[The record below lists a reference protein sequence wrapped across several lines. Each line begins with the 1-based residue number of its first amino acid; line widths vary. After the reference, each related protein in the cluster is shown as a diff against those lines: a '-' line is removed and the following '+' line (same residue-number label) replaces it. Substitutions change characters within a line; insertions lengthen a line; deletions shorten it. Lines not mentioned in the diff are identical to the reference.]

1 MKFPIYFDN
10 AATTAIDPHVMEY
23 MLTVLQY
30 NYGNASSIHKLGRE
44 SRTII
49 ENARKNVAN
58 LMGTSPGEIFFTSCG
73 TESTNTALTGAVTA
87 YKIKN
92 IISSPIEHHATL
104 HTLTYLKEKQN
115 SNINYVGI
123 DENGNIS
130 YKDLEYFLQKSD
142 GSSMVSLM
150 HANNEIG
157 NISDLE
163 KISSLCR
170 KYNALLHI
178 DAVQTVGHYPLNL
191 QQIDIDFLS
200 ASAHKFH
207 GPKGSGM
214 LYIKKG
220 IKINPLIHGGSQ
232 ERNMRAGTEN
242 IALIAG
248 FYKAL
253 EIALHNH
260 VEDKKHI
267 LSLKNYMKE
276 KITNELPTCIFNG
289 NTSENSLYTVLNVGF
304 PLNEKT
310 ELLSI
315 QLDILGIC
323 VSGGSACS
331 SGAPGG
337 SHVIKFLQPHS
348 NIVPIRF
355 SFSKHNTIEEIDFVL
370 AKIKEYI

>member
-1 MKFPIYFDN
+1 MNFPIYIDN
-10 AATTAIDPHVMEY
+10 AATTAIHPTVLEY
-23 MLTVLQY
+23 MCAILQN

-49 ENARKNVAN
+49 ENARKNVASM
-58 LMGTSPGEIFFTSCG
+58 LGTSPGEIFFTSCG
-73 TESTNTALTGAVTA
+73 TESTNTAIKGAVA
-87 YKIKN
+87 EYKIKN

-104 HTLTYLKEKQN
+104 HTIEHVQKTFNTHIHLLSIT
-115 SNINYVGI
+115 
-123 DENGNIS
+123 ENGNIC
-130 YKDLEYFLQKSD
+130 YNDLEDYLQKCE
-142 GSSMVSLM
+142 GRTLVSLM

-157 NISDLE
+157 NISDIE
-163 KISSLCR
+163 KISGLCR
-170 KYNALLHI
+170 KYNAFVHI
-178 DAVQTVGHYPLNL
+178 DAVQTVGHYPIDLKR
-191 QQIDIDFLS
+191 IDIDFLS

-207 GPKGSGM
+207 GPKGSGL

-220 IKINPLIHGGSQ
+220 MRINPLIQGGSQ

-253 EIALHNH
+253 EIALQNH
-260 VEDKKHI
+260 ENDKKHI
-267 LSLKNYMKE
+267 LSLKNYMIE
-276 KITNELPTCIFNG
+276 KITNELPTCVFNG
-289 NTSENSLYTVLNVGF
+289 DTSEASLYTVLNVGF

-310 ELLSI
+310 EMLGI

-337 SHVIKFLQPHS
+337 SHVIKCLHPHS

-355 SFSKHNTIEEIDFVL
+355 SFSKFNTKEEIDFVVE
-370 AKIKEYI
+370 KIKENI

>member
-1 MKFPIYFDN
+1 MKYPIYLDN
-10 AATTAIDPHVMEY
+10 AATTTIQPAVLEY
-23 MLTVLQY
+23 MYSIMQN

-44 SRTII
+44 SRTFV
-49 ENARKNVAN
+49 ENARKSIAN
-58 LMGTSPGEIFFTSCG
+58 MMNASPSEIFFTSCG
-73 TESTNTALTGAVTA
+73 TESTNTAIIGAVTA
-87 YKIKN
+87 YKINN
-92 IISSPIEHHATL
+92 IISSPLEHHATL
-104 HTLTYLKEKQN
+104 HTLAHIKST
-115 SNINYVGI
+115 SNTHIHYIGI
-123 DENGNIS
+123 DKNGHIS
-130 YKDLEYFLQKSD
+130 YKDLEYYLQNSEGKTL
-142 GSSMVSLM
+142 VSLM

-157 NISDLE
+157 NISNLE
-163 KISSLCR
+163 KISGLCR

-178 DAVQTVGHYPLNL
+178 DAVQTVGHYPFDL
-191 QQIDIDFLS
+191 QQVDIDFLS

-207 GPKGSGM
+207 GPKGSGL

-220 IKINPLIHGGSQ
+220 MRINPLIHGGSQ

-253 EIALHNH
+253 EIASQNH
-260 VEDKKHI
+260 EEDKNHI
-267 LSLKNYMKE
+267 LSLKNYMIE
-276 KITNELPTCIFNG
+276 KITNELPMCTFNG
-289 NTSENSLYTVLNVGF
+289 DMSEEGLYTVLNIGF

-337 SHVIKFLQPHS
+337 SHVIKCLYPNS

-355 SFSKHNTIEEIDFVL
+355 SFSKYNSKEEIDFVV
-370 AKIKEYI
+370 AKIKENI